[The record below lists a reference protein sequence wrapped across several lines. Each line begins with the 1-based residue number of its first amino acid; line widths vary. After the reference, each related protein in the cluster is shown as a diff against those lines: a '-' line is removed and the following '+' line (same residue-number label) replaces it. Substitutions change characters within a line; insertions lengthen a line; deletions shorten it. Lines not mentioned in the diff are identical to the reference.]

1 MNAENQL
8 SNQEYALHLVNK
20 FIIKKH
26 PELAAELANDLFKDL
41 EINQGAPWVG
51 YSIMLAL
58 SDYRQLDDGMV
69 DTVFAVCEDSIKRN
83 QTSL

>member
-1 MNAENQL
+1 MTTEDQL
-8 SNQEYALHLVNK
+8 SSQKYALHLINK